1 MTETEARRVAAEL
14 GIRYDGIQKEIG
26 HQFTD
31 TQVTGTTF
39 YGNTPTEVKVE
50 LEGKRRL
57 FKEKGGGKT
66 VAEQMIKT
74 LETKTVN
81 DISYVEMNRI
91 ISRIK
96 QMPERERDA
105 PKRVADVLAEEIG
118 AKKALIYVDKALAAG
133 MITARDYEQMRA
145 ALIFP
150 LPRAEIPAPTIA
162 REAAA
167 LLETQI
173 RIREDFRRL
182 SLAGRE
188 GFRKPFEALDKD
200 VKRLRKAWGL

>member
-1 MTETEARRVAAEL
+1 MATPMTETEARRVAAEL

-57 FKEKGGGKT
+57 T

-74 LETKTVN
+74 LETKTID

-96 QMPERERDA
+96 QMPRRERDA

-118 AKKALIYVDKALAAG
+118 AKKALTYVDKALAAG

-150 LPRAEIPAPTIA
+150 LPRVEIPAPTIA

-182 SLAGRE
+182 SLAGQE

-200 VKRLRKAWGL
+200 VKRLRKAWRL

>member
-57 FKEKGGGKT
+57 FKGK
-66 VAEQMIKT
+66 AAGET
-74 LETKTVN
+74 LSAKMLKALVGRTIN
-81 DISYVEMNRI
+81 DISYEEMNRI
-91 ISRIK
+91 IRRI
-96 QMPERERDA
+96 QRMPQRERDA
-105 PKRVADVLAEEIG
+105 PKRVADLLAEEIG
-118 AKKALIYVDKALAAG
+118 EKKALTYVDKALAAG